1 MSLNIVHVHLIVNV
15 DVYLYH
21 FLIVSVIVV
30 HLLRVAHNLFHVNQ
44 EVLLVNRNI
53 YVFAILD
60 VIHVL
65 FAIQCQW
72 LMKEHA
78 HQ

>member
-1 MSLNIVHVHLIVNV
+1 MSLNIVPVHLIVNV

-21 FLIVSVIVV
+21 FLIVLVFVV
-30 HLLRVAHNLFHVNQ
+30 HLLRVAHNLLRVNQ
-44 EVLLVNRNI
+44 EVLLVNPNI

-65 FAIQCQW
+65 FVIQC
-72 LMKEHA
+72 
-78 HQ
+78 